1 MGQERVL
8 NIVEFPPT
16 EIILRRLSLFAFMGG
31 WSIMNSA
38 ETGPAFQVWFEFLS
52 LFLSVQC
59 IIKCT
64 TLENKTVFCI

>member
-16 EIILRRLSLFAFMGG
+16 EIILRRLFLFAFMGG